1 MEIELTACIF
11 IKDYME
17 NIKIEINFSDF
28 TLLLYKINFTIKN
41 YFELMQKKENNPDE
55 EEEFRLSIKTLFSSK
70 QKKFEYDIE
79 YKLLIDD

>member
-1 MEIELTACIF
+1 MEIELTAWIF

-41 YFELMQKKENNPDE
+41 YFELMQKKRNDK
-55 EEEFRLSIKTLFSSK
+55 EEFRLSIKTLFSSK

>member
-1 MEIELTACIF
+1 MEIELTAWIF

-41 YFELMQKKENNPDE
+41 YFELMKKKGNNPDK
-55 EEEFRLSIKTLFSSK
+55 EEFRLSIKTLFSSK

>member
-1 MEIELTACIF
+1 MEIELTAWIF

-41 YFELMQKKENNPDE
+41 YFEKKKKKGNNPDK
-55 EEEFRLSIKTLFSSK
+55 EEFRLSIKTLFSSK

>member
-1 MEIELTACIF
+1 MEIELTAWIF

-41 YFELMQKKENNPDE
+41 YFELMQKKKEII
-55 EEEFRLSIKTLFSSK
+55 LIKKNLGY
-70 QKKFEYDIE
+70 Q
-79 YKLLIDD
+79 

>member
-1 MEIELTACIF
+1 MEIELTAWIF

-41 YFELMQKKENNPDE
+41 YFELMQKKKEII
-55 EEEFRLSIKTLFSSK
+55 LIKKNLGC
-70 QKKFEYDIE
+70 Q
-79 YKLLIDD
+79 

>member
-1 MEIELTACIF
+1 
-11 IKDYME
+11 ME

-41 YFELMQKKENNPDE
+41 YFELMQKKGNNPDK
-55 EEEFRLSIKTLFSSK
+55 EEFRLSIKTLFSSK

>member
-1 MEIELTACIF
+1 MEIELTAWIF

-41 YFELMQKKENNPDE
+41 YFKLMQKK
-55 EEEFRLSIKTLFSSK
+55 RK
-70 QKKFEYDIE
+70 
-79 YKLLIDD
+79 